1 MSLAFYIAGNIF
13 HIYAV
18 YKFSNVFFSKEKVNR
33 LLEFAAYTVY
43 FIINTGMFLKL
54 ENFVVNII
62 TNLLLFFGITFLYKS
77 GISRKIISTILIYVI
92 SMVCDAAMLGL
103 SQAAGLNSMIF
114 TGGIAS
120 SLLVF
125 VLALIFKHV
134 TGLKDNDYSI
144 KVSAIYLTSI
154 VLIPLSSIVIGQ
166 LSMKEFNFTTVT
178 IAILLMLI
186 NFIVFFIYDYLLKMF
201 SEKHRAELIAQINEE
216 YEHQL
221 EIMYQSQS
229 RIRILKHDM
238 KNHIYK
244 MQRLLAE
251 NELKAL
257 EDYFNET
264 QKYITVHNLYVS
276 SGNADVDSLLNY
288 KLYLAEQ
295 NGVNFEIDV
304 KLPEQ
309 ININSF
315 DINVVIG
322 NLLDNAIEALEKANE
337 KRLKVV
343 IRYNKG
349 VINIKI
355 KNTFD
360 GIVLNNLLTRKGNK
374 EGHGLGILS
383 IQNAL
388 SKYHGHLKTQY
399 DEMWFEA
406 SIIMYEN

>member
-92 SMVCDAAMLGL
+92 SMVCDAAMFGL
-103 SQAAGLNSMIF
+103 SQVAGLNSMIF

-251 NELKAL
+251 NE
-257 EDYFNET
+257 FVP
-264 QKYITVHNLYVS
+264 ITPMRYW
-276 SGNADVDSLLNY
+276 
-288 KLYLAEQ
+288 Q
-295 NGVNFEIDV
+295 FWQ
-304 KLPEQ
+304 LP
-309 ININSF
+309 
-315 DINVVIG
+315 V
-322 NLLDNAIEALEKANE
+322 
-337 KRLKVV
+337 
-343 IRYNKG
+343 
-349 VINIKI
+349 
-355 KNTFD
+355 
-360 GIVLNNLLTRKGNK
+360 
-374 EGHGLGILS
+374 
-383 IQNAL
+383 
-388 SKYHGHLKTQY
+388 
-399 DEMWFEA
+399 
-406 SIIMYEN
+406 